1 MVKKGIVTIFSCY
14 YMYSIVL
21 FTLSDGEQDKTVSV
35 LLDGE
40 ESMLS
45 FQEPTEDQVIKLLT
59 L

>member
-1 MVKKGIVTIFSCY
+1 MALHGMFSIILFIF
-14 YMYSIVL
+14 
-21 FTLSDGEQDKTVSV
+21 SDGEQDKTVSV

-45 FQEPTEDQVIKLLT
+45 FQEPTEDQVIKLHT